1 MPVKR
6 ESSLAVSV
14 RSSGS
19 LLVVMAM
26 CGCGPS
32 VLGLHAVE
40 PETCSAEYRFTAVLS
55 GNVLSITLAK
65 DLPGEG
71 EDEIPAVLSYKQPTA
86 GASFALTPDPTGAG
100 DIEDAPPAML
110 AKVDGARACL
120 APMDASDSASNECLQ
135 SWLSV
140 ERCYVLQPE

>member
-1 MPVKR
+1 MPVYS
-6 ESSLAVSV
+6 ESSLAVRF
-14 RSSGS
+14 RSFGS
-19 LLVVMAM
+19 LLAVIGI

-71 EDEIPAVLSYKQPTA
+71 EDEIPAVLSYKQPAA
-86 GASFALTPDPTGAG
+86 GALFELTPDPTGAG
-100 DIEDAPPAML
+100 DIEDAPPAMQ

-120 APMDASDSASNECLQ
+120 APMDTSDSASDECLQ